1 MSYKL
6 NKTDGTLLV
15 DLIDGSIDTA
25 TTSLTLIGKNYS
37 GFGEVIN
44 ENYIKLLESFSNSTS
59 PLNPIA
65 GQVWWDTSDAR
76 LKVYTGTSFNPV
88 GAPFV
93 QSSQPGMVAG
103 DLWINN
109 NEDQLYFFDGIG
121 VPTLAGPAYSSQQGK
136 SGFIIVSRLDT
147 QSRNRTCADL
157 YVGGTLMAVMSAI
170 EFTPATAITG
180 ITGNVKKGINV
191 IDTNSSTGFTYQG
204 VADKA
209 LNLIK
214 ADGTSVSADSFLS
227 SIADGSTT
235 GSLQVLNSNG
245 ITVGPNA
252 NQIMKIVGNSFVTE
266 NARIDD
272 DYIIKVTSS
281 AAGSQV
287 IDALH
292 IDASTKRVGIFQD
305 TPLHTLDVT
314 GDMRVTGNL
323 IVEGNSASIDVA
335 TLRVEDKQIEL
346 AITSDSTLLDDAG
359 VNDAGLLVRVTG
371 DDKSFTWKNA
381 TKAWTSSEHMDIVTG
396 KSYKIGGTDVLSA
409 TTLASSVT
417 SATGL
422 TTIGTL
428 GALSVDNMN
437 LNNATITTTALGL
450 TITSADTITI
460 SNSRK
465 ITGVGAPTTG
475 ADVAN
480 KTYVD
485 ERIAGSSISFSMD
498 ITSLNDTQIASVI
511 NDLVP
516 AASVSNGT
524 TARIHGT
531 SLTGATVTGIDVG
544 AVLTKSFITV
554 DKNGTENQSVLQDI
568 GFTNATGTVAV
579 AVSRSLKQFITSGGN
594 WTFDQNLTSSV

>member
-109 NEDQLYFFDGIG
+109 NEDRLYFFDGTG
-121 VPTLAGPAYSSQQGK
+121 DPTLAGPAYSSQQGK

-157 YVGGTLMAVMSAI
+157 YVAGTLMAVMSAI
-170 EFTPATAITG
+170 EFTPATAIAG

-191 IDTNSSTGFTYQG
+191 IDTDSSTGFTYQG

-227 SIADGSTT
+227 SLTDGSTT

-396 KSYKIGGTDVLSA
+396 KTYKIGGTDVLST

-437 LNNATITTTALGL
+437 LNGATITTTALGL

-485 ERIAGSSISFSMD
+485 ESIAGSSISFSMD

-516 AASVSNGT
+516 ASGVSNGT

-579 AVSRSLKQFITSGGN
+579 AVTRSLKQFITSGGN
-594 WTFDQNLTSSV
+594 WTFDQNLSSSV

>member
-25 TTSLTLIGKNYS
+25 STSLSLVGRNYS
-37 GFGEVIN
+37 GFGEIIN
-44 ENYIKLLESFSNSTS
+44 ENYIKLLESFSNSSS

-76 LKVYTGTSFNPV
+76 LKVYTGTAFNPV

-93 QSSQPGMVAG
+93 QSSQPSMVAG

-109 NEDQLYFFDGIG
+109 NEDQLYFFDGAG

-170 EFTPATAITG
+170 EFTPATAISG

-281 AAGSQV
+281 AAGSQS
-287 IDALH
+287 IDAVH
-292 IDASTKRVGIFQD
+292 IDTSNKRVGIFQS

-323 IVEGNSASIDVA
+323 IVEGASASIDVS

-346 AITSDSTLLDDAG
+346 AITSDSTLLNDAGVDDAG
-359 VNDAGLLVRVTG
+359 ILVRVTG

-396 KSYKIGGTDVLSA
+396 KSYKIGGTNVLSA

-422 TTIGTL
+422 TTVGTL
-428 GALSVDNMN
+428 GNLQIDNTN
-437 LNNATITTTALGL
+437 INDATITTTALGL

-460 SNSRK
+460 SNSRR
-465 ITGVGAPTTG
+465 ITGVGAPSVG
-475 ADVAN
+475 ADVTN

-485 ERIAGSSISFSMD
+485 QQIAGSSIAFGLD
-498 ITSLNDTQIASVI
+498 ITGLNDTQIALII

-516 AASVSNGT
+516 ASGVSNGT
-524 TARIHGT
+524 VARIHGT
-531 SLTGATVTGIDVG
+531 SLGGANVTGIDVT
-544 AVLTKSFITV
+544 AVTTKSFITV

-568 GFTNATGTVAV
+568 GFTNATGTVSV
-579 AVSRSLKQFITSGGN
+579 TVTRSLKQFITSGGN

>member
-25 TTSLTLIGKNYS
+25 STSLSLVGRNYS
-37 GFGEVIN
+37 GFGEIIN
-44 ENYIKLLESFSNSTS
+44 ENYIKLLESFSNSSS

-76 LKVYTGTSFNPV
+76 LKVYTGTAFNPV

-93 QSSQPGMVAG
+93 QSSQPSMVAG

-109 NEDQLYFFDGIG
+109 NEDQLYFFDGAG

-227 SIADGSTT
+227 AITDGSTT

-323 IVEGNSASIDVA
+323 IVEGASASIDVS

-346 AITSDSTLLDDAG
+346 AITSDSTLLNDAGVDDAG
-359 VNDAGLLVRVTG
+359 ILVRVTG

-396 KSYKIGGTDVLSA
+396 KSYKIGGTNVLSA

-485 ERIAGSSISFSMD
+485 ESIAGSSISFSMD

-516 AASVSNGT
+516 ASGVSNGT

-579 AVSRSLKQFITSGGN
+579 AVTRSLKQFITSGGN

>member
-109 NEDQLYFFDGIG
+109 NEDQLYFFDGTG
-121 VPTLAGPAYSSQQGK
+121 DPTLAGPAYSSQQGK

-157 YVGGTLMAVMSAI
+157 YVAGTLMAVMSAI
-170 EFTPATAITG
+170 EFTPATAIAG

-227 SIADGSTT
+227 ALTDGSTT

-396 KSYKIGGTDVLSA
+396 KSYKIGGTNVLSA

-422 TTIGTL
+422 TTVGTL
-428 GALSVDNMN
+428 GNLQIDNTN
-437 LNNATITTTALGL
+437 INDATITTTALGL

-460 SNSRK
+460 SNSRR
-465 ITGVGAPTTG
+465 ITGVGAPSVG
-475 ADVAN
+475 ADVTN

-485 ERIAGSSISFSMD
+485 QQIAGSAIAFGLD
-498 ITSLNDTQIASVI
+498 ITGLNDTQIALII

-516 AASVSNGT
+516 ASSVSNGT
-524 TARIHGT
+524 VARIHGT
-531 SLTGATVTGIDVG
+531 SLGGANVTGIDVT
-544 AVLTKSFITV
+544 AVTTKSFITV

-568 GFTNATGTVAV
+568 GFTNATGTVSV
-579 AVSRSLKQFITSGGN
+579 TVTRSLKQFITSGGN

>member
-109 NEDQLYFFDGIG
+109 NEDRLYFFDGTG
-121 VPTLAGPAYSSQQGK
+121 NPTLAGPAYSSQQGK

-157 YVGGTLMAVMSAI
+157 YVAGTLMAVMSAI
-170 EFTPATAITG
+170 EFTPATAIAG

-191 IDTNSSTGFTYQG
+191 IDTDSSTGFTYQG

-227 SIADGSTT
+227 SLTDGSTT

-396 KSYKIGGTDVLSA
+396 KTYKIGGTDVLST

-437 LNNATITTTALGL
+437 LNGATITTTALGL

-485 ERIAGSSISFSMD
+485 ESIAGSSISFSMD

-516 AASVSNGT
+516 ASGVSNGT

-579 AVSRSLKQFITSGGN
+579 AVTRSLKQFITSGGN
-594 WTFDQNLTSSV
+594 WTFDQNLASSV

>member
-109 NEDQLYFFDGIG
+109 NEDQLYFFDGTG
-121 VPTLAGPAYSSQQGK
+121 DPTLAGPAYSSQQGK

-157 YVGGTLMAVMSAI
+157 YVAGTLMAVMSAI
-170 EFTPATAITG
+170 EFTPATAIAG

-191 IDTNSSTGFTYQG
+191 IDTDSSTGFTYQG

-227 SIADGSTT
+227 ALTDGSTT

-437 LNNATITTTALGL
+437 LNGATITTTALGL

-465 ITGVGAPTTG
+465 ITGVGAPTAG

-485 ERIAGSSISFSMD
+485 EQIAGSSISFSMD

>member
-109 NEDQLYFFDGIG
+109 NEDQLYFFDGTG
-121 VPTLAGPAYSSQQGK
+121 DPTLAGPAYSSQQGK

-157 YVGGTLMAVMSAI
+157 YVAGTLMAVMSAI
-170 EFTPATAITG
+170 EFTPATAIAG

-191 IDTNSSTGFTYQG
+191 IDTDSSTGFTYQG

-227 SIADGSTT
+227 ALTDGSTT

-396 KSYKIGGTDVLSA
+396 KTYKIGGTDVLS
-409 TTLASSVT
+409 TTALASSVT

-437 LNNATITTTALGL
+437 LNGATITTTALGL

-485 ERIAGSSISFSMD
+485 ESIAGSSISFSMD

-516 AASVSNGT
+516 ASGVSNGT

-579 AVSRSLKQFITSGGN
+579 AVTRSLKQFITSGGN
-594 WTFDQNLTSSV
+594 WTFDQNLSSSV

>member
-1 MSYKL
+1 
-6 NKTDGTLLV
+6 
-15 DLIDGSIDTA
+15 
-25 TTSLTLIGKNYS
+25 
-37 GFGEVIN
+37 
-44 ENYIKLLESFSNSTS
+44 
-59 PLNPIA
+59 
-65 GQVWWDTSDAR
+65 
-76 LKVYTGTSFNPV
+76 
-88 GAPFV
+88 
-93 QSSQPGMVAG
+93 MVAG

-109 NEDQLYFFDGIG
+109 NADQMYFYDGAG
-121 VPTLAGPAYSSQQGK
+121 DPTLAGPAYSSQQGK

-227 SIADGSTT
+227 AITDGSTT

-323 IVEGNSASIDVA
+323 IVEGASASIDVS

-346 AITSDSTLLDDAG
+346 AITSDSTLLNDAGVDDAG
-359 VNDAGLLVRVTG
+359 ILVRVTG

-396 KSYKIGGTDVLSA
+396 KTYKIGGTDVLST

-428 GALSVDNMN
+428 VSLTEGLS
-437 LNNATITTTALGL
+437 TALIL
-450 TITSADTITI
+450 DADFQANTSADTITPT
-460 SNSRK
+460 
-465 ITGVGAPTTG
+465 ITAT
-475 ADVAN
+475 A
-480 KTYVD
+480 K
-485 ERIAGSSISFSMD
+485 SSCSY
-498 ITSLNDTQIASVI
+498 
-511 NDLVP
+511 
-516 AASVSNGT
+516 
-524 TARIHGT
+524 
-531 SLTGATVTGIDVG
+531 
-544 AVLTKSFITV
+544 
-554 DKNGTENQSVLQDI
+554 
-568 GFTNATGTVAV
+568 
-579 AVSRSLKQFITSGGN
+579 N
-594 WTFDQNLTSSV
+594 WCRCCK

>member
-109 NEDQLYFFDGIG
+109 NEDQLYFFDGTG
-121 VPTLAGPAYSSQQGK
+121 DPTLAGPAYSSQQGK

-157 YVGGTLMAVMSAI
+157 YVAGTLMAVMSAI
-170 EFTPATAITG
+170 EFTPATAIAG

-191 IDTNSSTGFTYQG
+191 IDTDSSTGFTYQG

-227 SIADGSTT
+227 ALTDGSTT

-396 KSYKIGGTDVLSA
+396 KTYKIGGTDVLST

-465 ITGVGAPTTG
+465 ITGVGAPTAG

-485 ERIAGSSISFSMD
+485 EQIAGSSISFSMD

>member
-109 NEDQLYFFDGIG
+109 NEDQLYFFDGTG
-121 VPTLAGPAYSSQQGK
+121 DPTLAGPAYSSQQGK

-157 YVGGTLMAVMSAI
+157 YVAGTLMAVMSAI
-170 EFTPATAITG
+170 EFTPATAIAG

-191 IDTNSSTGFTYQG
+191 IDTDSSTGFTYQG

-227 SIADGSTT
+227 ALTDGSTT

-396 KSYKIGGTDVLSA
+396 KSYKIGGTDVLST

-485 ERIAGSSISFSMD
+485 EQIAGSSISFSMD

>member
-109 NEDQLYFFDGIG
+109 NEDQLYFFDGTG
-121 VPTLAGPAYSSQQGK
+121 DPTLAGPAYSSQQGK

-157 YVGGTLMAVMSAI
+157 YVAGTLMAVMSAI
-170 EFTPATAITG
+170 EFTPATAIAG

-191 IDTNSSTGFTYQG
+191 IDTDSSTGFTYQG

-227 SIADGSTT
+227 ALTDGSTT

-465 ITGVGAPTTG
+465 ITGVGAPTAG

-485 ERIAGSSISFSMD
+485 EQIAGSSISFSMD

>member
-109 NEDQLYFFDGIG
+109 NEDQLYFFDGTG
-121 VPTLAGPAYSSQQGK
+121 DPTLAGPAYSSQQGK

-157 YVGGTLMAVMSAI
+157 YVAGTLMAVMSAI
-170 EFTPATAITG
+170 EFTPATAIAG

-191 IDTNSSTGFTYQG
+191 IDTDSSTGFTYQG

-227 SIADGSTT
+227 ALTDGSTT

-485 ERIAGSSISFSMD
+485 EQIAGSSISFSMD

>member
-25 TTSLTLIGKNYS
+25 STSLTLVGKNYS

-44 ENYIKLLESFSNSTS
+44 ENYIKLLENFSNTAAPSN
-59 PLNPIA
+59 PLT
-65 GQVWWDTSDAR
+65 GQLWWDSTDQR
-76 LKVYTGTSFNPV
+76 LQVYNGTVWKSSGGPI
-88 GAPFV
+88 V
-93 QSSQPGMVAG
+93 QNTQPQMVAG

-109 NEDQLYFFDGIG
+109 NEDQLYFFDGTG
-121 VPTLAGPAYSSQQGK
+121 DPTLAGPAYSSQQGK

-227 SIADGSTT
+227 AITDGSTT

-396 KSYKIGGTDVLSA
+396 KTYKIGGTDVLST
-409 TTLASSVT
+409 TTLASSEF
-417 SATGL
+417 
-422 TTIGTL
+422 TIEF
-428 GALSVDNMN
+428 ALYK
-437 LNNATITTTALGL
+437 GF
-450 TITSADTITI
+450 
-460 SNSRK
+460 
-465 ITGVGAPTTG
+465 TG
-475 ADVAN
+475 AQFP
-480 KTYVD
+480 
-485 ERIAGSSISFSMD
+485 SISGD
-498 ITSLNDTQIASVI
+498 NTK
-511 NDLVP
+511 
-516 AASVSNGT
+516 
-524 TARIHGT
+524 
-531 SLTGATVTGIDVG
+531 TGIVV
-544 AVLTKSFITV
+544 VLI
-554 DKNGTENQSVLQDI
+554 QLLQQLLQQLRCRC
-568 GFTNATGTVAV
+568 
-579 AVSRSLKQFITSGGN
+579 SYSWCRCCK
-594 WTFDQNLTSSV
+594 

>member
-25 TTSLTLIGKNYS
+25 STSLTLVGKNYS
-37 GFGEVIN
+37 GFGEVLN

-65 GQVWWDTSDAR
+65 GQCWWDTSEAR
-76 LKVYTGTSFNPV
+76 LKVFNGTQFNAV
-88 GAPFV
+88 GGPFV
-93 QSSQPGMVAG
+93 TAAQPAMVAG

-109 NEDQLYFFDGIG
+109 NADQMYFYDGAG
-121 VPTLAGPAYSSQQGK
+121 DPTLAGPAYSSQQGK

-227 SIADGSTT
+227 AITDGSTT

-292 IDASTKRVGIFQD
+292 IDASLKRIGIFQA

-323 IVEGNSASIDVA
+323 IVEGASASIDVS

-346 AITSDSTLLDDAG
+346 AITSDSTLLNDAG
-359 VNDAGLLVRVTG
+359 VDDADILVRVTD

-396 KSYKIGGTDVLSA
+396 QSYKIGGTNVLSA

-437 LNNATITTTALGL
+437 LNAATITTTALGL

-460 SNSRK
+460 SNSKK
-465 ITGVGAPTTG
+465 ITGVGAPTAG

-485 ERIAGSSISFSMD
+485 QQIAGSSISFSMD
-498 ITSLNDTQIASVI
+498 ITSLNDTQIALVI

-516 AASVSNGT
+516 ASGVSNGT

-531 SLTGATVTGIDVG
+531 SLTGAAVSGIDVS
-544 AVLTKSFITV
+544 AVLTKSFVTV
-554 DKNGTENQSVLQDI
+554 DKNGTENQAVLQDV
-568 GFTNATGTVAV
+568 GFTNATGTVTVTV
-579 AVSRSLKQFITSGGN
+579 ARSLKQFITSGGN
-594 WTFDQNLTSSV
+594 WTFDQNLSSSV